1 MQPPFTH
8 SEHHRFLSLLDKAQI
23 LLTPSS
29 SLATRSQGHISLVR
43 EWPLPAPLSSA
54 SYCPKTKKKKLFYI
68 FAHFLVFIIM
78 TDPTP
83 LLPSWKVLGFSFFTC
98 FPFWTVNFQAQLDC
112 TGPQLLPNC
121 SIHHRILVVVYL
133 KMTAIFNPCLPSLY
147 TTRHPTPRR
156 QAVCFSNLLHLGRPV
171 NSLTH

>member
-54 SYCPKTKKKKLFYI
+54 SYCPKTKKKKIVLYI
-68 FAHFLVFIIM
+68 CPFLGVYYHDRPYTTSSLMEGSGIFFFHLL
-78 TDPTP
+78 P
-83 LLPSWKVLGFSFFTC
+83 LL
-98 FPFWTVNFQAQLDC
+98 DC
-112 TGPQLLPNC
+112 E
-121 SIHHRILVVVYL
+121 
-133 KMTAIFNPCLPSLY
+133 LPSTASLY
-147 TTRHPTPRR
+147 WTP
-156 QAVCFSNLLHLGRPV
+156 AI
-171 NSLTH
+171 T